1 MAVNDSL
8 LSGVSSQ
15 GLSSEDRMKSAIER
29 RMEIVNIV
37 GLQGKAHVEELAKLF
52 NVSGST
58 IRADFRFLEK
68 GGFIVRSHGI
78 AIINK
83 GAVKQ
88 FSKQQTITSPIEI
101 NDVNNAVEKIN
112 VIDNLSGNNEQV
124 DINMVSLLAA
134 QMSSNETV
142 YIDGSPLIRQLVQ
155 RLPRLGKLVVLT
167 NSINLMTDLVTDL
180 DKQVILPGG
189 IVNPESMTLTG
200 SQVEASLRR
209 YRFNKAIISIDGFN
223 TQMGYFVKSE
233 FAADIIRVVAEI
245 SQEVILV
252 VSANVLNDS
261 SSFWVGDKNMASTVI
276 TEQHLDTQVRT
287 ELEKSGVTVLTA

>member
-1 MAVNDSL
+1 
-8 LSGVSSQ
+8 
-15 GLSSEDRMKSAIER
+15 
-29 RMEIVNIV
+29 
-37 GLQGKAHVEELAKLF
+37 
-52 NVSGST
+52 
-58 IRADFRFLEK
+58 
-68 GGFIVRSHGI
+68 
-78 AIINK
+78 
-83 GAVKQ
+83 
-88 FSKQQTITSPIEI
+88 
-101 NDVNNAVEKIN
+101 
-112 VIDNLSGNNEQV
+112 
-124 DINMVSLLAA
+124 
-134 QMSSNETV
+134 
-142 YIDGSPLIRQLVQ
+142 
-155 RLPRLGKLVVLT
+155 
-167 NSINLMTDLVTDL
+167 MTDLVTDL

-276 TEQHLDTQVRT
+276 TEQHLDNQVRT